1 MSNLVIVES
10 PAKAK
15 TIEGFLGK
23 DFVVRSCY
31 GHIRELPKKGDP
43 IDIENKFAP
52 TYVVPT
58 EKKKV
63 VSELNK
69 IAKNCQT
76 VWLATDEDR
85 EGEAI
90 SWHLKEALKLKPENT
105 RRITFNEITKK
116 AVLKAVDN
124 PRNINEDL
132 VNSQQARRILDRI
145 VGFELSP
152 VLWRKV
158 RPSLSAGRVQS
169 VTVRLIVEREQDI
182 QSHVPFVSFKVVAEF
197 DANGSKFKAEIASN
211 LTSEDDVLSFL
222 NNAKGKVFKVNSI
235 TKKPGKRTPAAPFI
249 TSTLQQEASRKL
261 GFNVSRTMSVA
272 QRLYESGKITYM
284 RTDSVSLSNDAMN
297 AAQEQI
303 TRNYGANYSNPR
315 KYQNKNKSAQ
325 EAHEAIRP
333 SNFALESIGDGS
345 PEDKLYQLIWKRT
358 VASQMSD
365 AELER
370 TNVHIAHSTQENPFV
385 SVGEMIRFDGFLKV
399 YIESKDDEDDQNNSG
414 LLPTIKEGQ
423 ILDCLGITGVQKFS
437 RPPARFTEASLVK
450 KLEDLG
456 IGRPSTYAPT
466 IKTIQD
472 RGYVEKKELEG
483 TLRDYKFFSL
493 IKDELISETRQERF
507 GADRNKLIP
516 TTTGDIVN
524 EFLVQHFQKILDY
537 NFTAD
542 VEKELDLIANGDL
555 EWTNMLDKFYHPF
568 HKNIESTQENAA
580 RANGER
586 LLGEEPGTGESVY
599 VKLGK
604 YGPIAQIGET
614 TDETKKPK
622 FASLKSDQNIKTIS
636 LEEALSLFQYPK
648 NLGQIDGIDVF
659 LKLGRFGPYIQ
670 IDKLNVS
677 VPKGIDADDIG
688 LSEAL
693 VWVEEK
699 KKADAP
705 IMHYDELPVSKGKG
719 RFGPFIKWNEMFI
732 NVSKKYDFDNLS
744 ESDITELIENKK
756 RKEIEKFVHNWEEQ
770 GISVQK
776 GRWGRHF
783 VVSGKKKIQLD
794 KNQDPA
800 DITLEQ
806 AKEILKKK

>member
-52 TYVVPT
+52 TYVVPSD
-58 EKKKV
+58 KKKV

-116 AVLKAVDN
+116 AVLKAVDS
-124 PRNINEDL
+124 PRDINQDL

-152 VLWRKV
+152 VLWRKI

-182 QSHVPFVSFKVVAEF
+182 QNHVPFVSFKVVAEF
-197 DANGSKFKAEIASN
+197 DAGGSKFKAEIASN
-211 LTSEDDVLSFL
+211 LTKENDVVSFL
-222 NNAKGKVFKVNSI
+222 ENAKGKTFKVINI

-297 AAQEQI
+297 AAQDQI
-303 TRNYGANYSNPR
+303 SRQFGANYSNPR

-333 SNFALESIGDGS
+333 SNFSLESIGDGS

-358 VASQMSD
+358 ISSQMSD

-370 TNVHIAHSTQENPFV
+370 TNVQIAHPSQDNPFV

-399 YIESKDDEDDQNNSG
+399 YIESKDDEDDQNSSG

-423 ILDCLGITGVQKFS
+423 ALDCLGITGVQKFS

-483 TLRDYKFFSL
+483 NVRDYKFFSL
-493 IKDELISETRQERF
+493 INDELNAEIRQERF
-507 GADRNKLIP
+507 GVDRNKLIP

-555 EWTNMLDKFYHPF
+555 DWTNMLDKFYHPF
-568 HKNIESTQENAA
+568 HKNIESTHENAA

-622 FASLKSDQNIKTIS
+622 FASLKTDQNIKTIS
-636 LEEALSLFQYPK
+636 LDQALALFQYPK
-648 NLGQIDGIDVF
+648 NIGQIEGVDVF

-670 IDKLNVS
+670 IDKLNIS
-677 VPKGIDADDIG
+677 VPKGVDADNIG
-688 LSEAL
+688 MSDAL
-693 VWVEEK
+693 VWIEEK

-705 IMHYDELPVSKGKG
+705 IMHHDDLPVSKGKG

-732 NVSKKYDFDNLS
+732 NVSKKYDFDNLT
-744 ESDITELIENKK
+744 ESDIVELIENKK
-756 RKEIEKFVHNWEEQ
+756 KKEIEKFVHNWEDQ

-783 VVSGKKKIQLD
+783 VISGKKKIQLD
-794 KNQDPA
+794 KNQDPV

-806 AKEILKKK
+806 AKEMLKKK

>member
-211 LTSEDDVLSFL
+211 LTTENDVLSFL
-222 NNAKGKVFKVNSI
+222 NNAKGKVFKVDSI

-483 TLRDYKFFSL
+483 TLRDYNFFSL
-493 IKDELISETRQERF
+493 IKDELTSETRQERF